1 MAEGIG
7 RGELNSEIGH
17 KGNQNDLAN
26 AGLRSRLFCAL
37 VPCLIFALTVL
48 TFSPVLQNEFVNWD
62 DIENLLENPNYRGL
76 GWIELRWML
85 TTFHM
90 SNYRPLTW
98 MTYGLDYLLWG
109 MAPFG
114 YHLTSLFLHAASA
127 VVFYFVALRLLSLAL
142 PAAFSREEIAPR
154 ASAGL
159 AALVFA
165 VHPLRV
171 EAVAWAS
178 ARNDVLSG
186 FLLLWTVLCYL
197 RAVAPAQRH
206 PIRRGWMIS
215 ALGIYGLSLFAKG
228 TGVVL
233 PAALLVLDVYPLRR
247 LGGAPGKWFDSPARR
262 VWWEKGPFL
271 LLAAAAGLVA
281 LLAKHGAQA
290 MRPLEQYGALP
301 RLAQALYGLAF
312 YLWKTM
318 VPLNLSPLYPLPIN
332 LKPWDLTFLASGFVV
347 LLCSVV
353 FYLFRRRWPAG
364 LAAWVSYVVILLP
377 VLGFAQSGPQ
387 IVADRYS
394 YLACLGWAVLIGSGL
409 LRLCENRFSRRISR
423 PLLIFA
429 VGLTATL
436 LAGLGALTWKQ
447 VSVWRD
453 SETLWR
459 YALDIGQESSFAQN
473 NLGFALVHRGQLEES
488 IGHFR
493 QALRID
499 PAFAGAHSNLGFAL
513 AGLGR
518 VEEAIDH
525 YREALRINPA
535 HPNGHNNLGVTL
547 AGLGRAEEAMGHYR
561 EALRI
566 NPAHSNA
573 HNNLGVALAG
583 RGRLEDGVEHFRE
596 AVRINPAHAAAHN
609 NLGYALLLQGK
620 LEEAIALFR
629 QALRI
634 QPGFAEANENLRRAL
649 RLRGRKS

>member
-1 MAEGIG
+1 MA
-7 RGELNSEIGH
+7 
-17 KGNQNDLAN
+17 D
-26 AGLRSRLFCAL
+26 AGLRSRLFCAS

-48 TFSPVLQNEFVNWD
+48 PFSPALRNEFVNWD

-76 GWIELRWML
+76 GWIELRWMF
-85 TTFHM
+85 TTFYM

-127 VVFYFVALRLLSLAL
+127 VVFYFVALRLLRLAL
-142 PAAFSREEIAPR
+142 PAAFGRGEIAPR

-165 VHPLRV
+165 IHPLRV

-197 RAVAPAQRH
+197 RAVVPAQRH
-206 PIRRGWMIS
+206 AIWRGWMI
-215 ALGIYGLSLFAKG
+215 AAVGIYGLSLFAKG
-228 TGVVL
+228 TGMVL

-247 LGGAPGKWFDSPARR
+247 LGGGPGKWFGLAVRR
-262 VWWEKGPFL
+262 VWWEKAPFL

-281 LLAKHGAQA
+281 LVAKHGAQA

-312 YLWKTM
+312 YLWKTI
-318 VPLNLSPLYPLPIN
+318 VPLNLSPLYPLPIS

-364 LAAWVSYVVILLP
+364 LAVWVSYVVILLP

-394 YLACLGWAVLIGSGL
+394 YLAGLGWAVLIGSGL
-409 LRLCENRFSRRISR
+409 LCLCENRYSRRISR
-423 PLLIFA
+423 QLLIFA

-436 LAGLGALTWKQ
+436 LAGVGALTWKQ

-459 YALDIGQESSFAQN
+459 YALDIGQESSFARN

-518 VEEAIDH
+518 VGEAVD
-525 YREALRINPA
+525 
-535 HPNGHNNLGVTL
+535 
-547 AGLGRAEEAMGHYR
+547 HYR

-573 HNNLGVALAG
+573 HNNLGVALGG
-583 RGRLEDGVEHFRE
+583 RGRLEEGVEHFRE

-609 NLGYALLLQGK
+609 NLGSALLLQGK
-620 LEEAIALFR
+620 LEEAIAHFR

-634 QPGFAEANENLRRAL
+634 QPGFTEAHENLRLAL
-649 RLRGRKS
+649 GLQGQKVKRKEKTAQP

>member
-233 PAALLVLDVYPLRR
+233 PAALLVLDVYPLGR
-247 LGGAPGKWFDSPARR
+247 LGGAPGKWFELAARR

-281 LLAKHGAQA
+281 LVAKHGAQA

-353 FYLFRRRWPAG
+353 FYLFRRRWP
-364 LAAWVSYVVILLP
+364 
-377 VLGFAQSGPQ
+377 
-387 IVADRYS
+387 
-394 YLACLGWAVLIGSGL
+394 
-409 LRLCENRFSRRISR
+409 
-423 PLLIFA
+423 
-429 VGLTATL
+429 
-436 LAGLGALTWKQ
+436 AGLGALTWKQ

-547 AGLGRAEEAMGHYR
+547 AGLGRAEEAMRHYR

-566 NPAHSNA
+566 NPGHSNA

-620 LEEAIALFR
+620 LEEAIAHFR

-634 QPGFAEANENLRRAL
+634 QPGFAEAHENLRRAL
-649 RLRGRKS
+649 GL